1 MVQNKAADVP
11 DLNELPENEQWERVT
26 QRNEHYMERMASI
39 ANRAIHS
46 ERGIDTTDVESTTIP
61 ATIAHRNWYQFT
73 SRPWNY
79 HPRLVREFYSSMV
92 PDVFKAH
99 GLVWVQETQ
108 VQITPQAINAYLG
121 TPDVPECVHSG
132 GLPVNLVDQFW
143 TLNDVLV
150 ASLRRDRPAVGGPEE
165 AILQHGELHPELAF
179 WTVFLNYHLIASH
192 HRTNVSIDTAKVLYA
207 IQHDRQFDVG
217 RIIFNNS

>member
-1 MVQNKAADVP
+1 MVHNKAADVP

-46 ERGIDTTDVESTTIP
+46 ERGIDTTGLESTTIP

-79 HPRLVREFYSSMV
+79 HPGLVREFYASMV

-108 VQITPQAINAYLG
+108 VQITP
-121 TPDVPECVHSG
+121 
-132 GLPVNLVDQFW
+132 
-143 TLNDVLV
+143 
-150 ASLRRDRPAVGGPEE
+150 
-165 AILQHGELHPELAF
+165 
-179 WTVFLNYHLIASH
+179 
-192 HRTNVSIDTAKVLYA
+192 
-207 IQHDRQFDVG
+207 
-217 RIIFNNS
+217 